1 MPWDVFHVGPSIRQV
16 SSGGRVLVRTNTS
29 TARRTSRH
37 PTCLQMLIHS
47 PRISPRMPSGP
58 RSYSRRHYC
67 CRDRSRSN
75 LALSAAS
82 AAPLCA
88 FRLHNV
94 QQRTSRTGQRDDEE
108 DQEQSGQ
115 QLASLYEERRP
126 VHPCWRLS
134 VVRHEHSS
142 GDAICTLT
150 STRPCVFHH
159 LVQLQCWNTL
169 PLPSTTCVMLV
180 RQSMRCVSLAAETSS
195 SEPATSAEAVA
206 TAGTPPSY
214 SVCVCSAQCP
224 RCAHSDMIE
233 TADLV

>member
-16 SSGGRVLVRTNTS
+16 TGGDRSGGRVLVRTNTS

-37 PTCLQMLIHS
+37 PTCLQILIHS
-47 PRISPRMPSGP
+47 PRISPPIPSGP
-58 RSYSRRHYC
+58 AATHRHYC
-67 CRDRSRSN
+67 AEIGHDPIWHYLLLRS
-75 LALSAAS
+75 
-82 AAPLCA
+82 PLGA

-94 QQRTSRTGQRDDEE
+94 QQRTRRTGQRDDEE

-126 VHPCWRLS
+126 VQPCWRLS

-159 LVQLQCWNTL
+159 LVQL
-169 PLPSTTCVMLV
+169 
-180 RQSMRCVSLAAETSS
+180 
-195 SEPATSAEAVA
+195 
-206 TAGTPPSY
+206 
-214 SVCVCSAQCP
+214 
-224 RCAHSDMIE
+224 
-233 TADLV
+233 